1 MDNIV
6 EDTED
11 KQILWKQ
18 HSKLKHPL
26 FLSWRYD
33 VFPSFSGEDVR
44 KSFLSH
50 LLKELHRK
58 SINTFIDHGIER
70 SRPIGP
76 ELLSAIRESRISIV
90 VFSKNYASS
99 SWCLNEL
106 VEIYKSF
113 KELNQM
119 VIPVFYGL
127 DPSHVRKQT
136 GEFGEAFMVSCQ
148 GKTDDE
154 KQWWIQALAEVA
166 NMAGEDSRNWSDESN
181 MIERIANDVSNKLLI
196 TPSNDFGDFVGIEA
210 HLEAMNSVL
219 RLDSEDV
226 RMVGIVGPSGIGKS
240 IIARALFSHL
250 SSQFHY
256 KAFVSYKRTIQDDY
270 GMKLR
275 WEEQFL
281 SEILSQKEVKLFH
294 LGAVEQRLKHKKVL
308 IVLDDVDDVELLK
321 TLVGQTG
328 WFGLGSRIV
337 VITKDK
343 QLLRLHKIDLVYEVD
358 YPSENLALQ
367 MFCRCSFGQNSP
379 PDGFMK
385 LAVEV
390 ANLAGN
396 LPLGLNVLGSSL
408 RGKDKEEW
416 MELLPRLRD
425 GLDGK
430 IEKTLRVSYDEL
442 ECKDQEVFLY
452 IACLLNGEKVD
463 YIKNLLGDS
472 VGMGLRILADKSLI
486 RITPSRRTVNMH
498 SLLQKL
504 GKEIVRAESIYNP
517 GKRRFLVDSKDICE
531 VLAENLGTENV
542 LGMYFNTSE
551 LEEALFVNEESFKG
565 MRNLTFLKVYKEW
578 SRESGEG
585 RLCLPRG
592 YVYLPRKLRLLYWD
606 EYPLTF
612 MHFNFRA
619 EILVKLTM
627 ENSKLEKLWDG
638 VQPLRSLKK
647 IRLDG
652 STKLKEIPDLSN
664 AINLEKLN
672 LWGCTSLMTLPS
684 SIKNL
689 NKLRKVSM
697 EGCTKI
703 EALPTNINL
712 GCLDYLNLGGC
723 SRLRRFPQ
731 ISQNISGL
739 ILDGTSIDDEESSYL
754 ENIYGLTKLDWNGCS
769 MRSMPLDFRS
779 ENLVY
784 LTMRGSTLV
793 KLWDGVQSLG
803 NLVRLDLSG
812 CENLN
817 FFPDLSEATTL
828 DHLELNDCKSL
839 VVLPSSIQNLKKL
852 TRLEMQGCTKL
863 KVLPTDV
870 NLESLKYLDLI
881 GCSNLKSFPRISRNV
896 SELYLN
902 GTAIEED
909 KDCFFIG
916 NMHGLTELVWSYC
929 SMKYLPSSFC
939 AESLV
944 KFSVPGSKLEKLW
957 EGIQSLGSLRTI
969 DLSGCQSLKEIPDL
983 STATSL
989 EYLDLTDCKSLVM
1002 LPSSIRN
1009 LKKLVDL
1016 KMEGCTGLE
1025 VLPNDVNL
1033 VSLNQYFNLSGCSR
1047 LRSFP
1052 QISTSIVYLHLDYTA
1067 IEEVPSWIENIS
1079 GLSTLTM
1086 RGCKKLKKVASN
1098 SFKLKSLLDIDFSSC
1113 EGVRTFS
1120 DDASVVTSNNEA
1132 HQPVTEEATFH
1143 LGHSTISA
1151 KNRASLR
1158 SVSPSFFNPMSCLKF
1173 QNCFNL
1179 DQDARKLIL
1188 QSGFKHAV
1196 LPGKEVHPYF
1206 RDQAC
1211 GTSLTISLHESSL
1224 SLQFLQF
1231 KACILLEPPTGYPSY
1246 RYACIGVWWYF
1257 RGERNI
1263 HNVCIDV
1270 DLCNVA
1276 HLVVFHF
1283 EVCLPKEVNCHPSE
1297 LDYNDMVFEFESKSE
1312 HRIKGCGVR
1321 LINVSP
1327 SEDGSCTSSET
1338 QYKQQCGESDMENGR
1353 SKKRLGMALTSEKSS
1368 KLLRG
1373 SDTLVCDIHQFEFG
1387 AY

>member
-1 MDNIV
+1 
-6 EDTED
+6 
-11 KQILWKQ
+11 
-18 HSKLKHPL
+18 
-26 FLSWRYD
+26 
-33 VFPSFSGEDVR
+33 
-44 KSFLSH
+44 
-50 LLKELHRK
+50 
-58 SINTFIDHGIER
+58 
-70 SRPIGP
+70 
-76 ELLSAIRESRISIV
+76 
-90 VFSKNYASS
+90 
-99 SWCLNEL
+99 
-106 VEIYKSF
+106 
-113 KELNQM
+113 
-119 VIPVFYGL
+119 
-127 DPSHVRKQT
+127 
-136 GEFGEAFMVSCQ
+136 
-148 GKTDDE
+148 
-154 KQWWIQALAEVA
+154 
-166 NMAGEDSRNWSDESN
+166 
-181 MIERIANDVSNKLLI
+181 
-196 TPSNDFGDFVGIEA
+196 
-210 HLEAMNSVL
+210 
-219 RLDSEDV
+219 
-226 RMVGIVGPSGIGKS
+226 
-240 IIARALFSHL
+240 
-250 SSQFHY
+250 
-256 KAFVSYKRTIQDDY
+256 
-270 GMKLR
+270 
-275 WEEQFL
+275 
-281 SEILSQKEVKLFH
+281 
-294 LGAVEQRLKHKKVL
+294 
-308 IVLDDVDDVELLK
+308 
-321 TLVGQTG
+321 
-328 WFGLGSRIV
+328 
-337 VITKDK
+337 
-343 QLLRLHKIDLVYEVD
+343 
-358 YPSENLALQ
+358 
-367 MFCRCSFGQNSP
+367 
-379 PDGFMK
+379 
-385 LAVEV
+385 
-390 ANLAGN
+390 
-396 LPLGLNVLGSSL
+396 
-408 RGKDKEEW
+408 
-416 MELLPRLRD
+416 
-425 GLDGK
+425 
-430 IEKTLRVSYDEL
+430 
-442 ECKDQEVFLY
+442 
-452 IACLLNGEKVD
+452 
-463 YIKNLLGDS
+463 
-472 VGMGLRILADKSLI
+472 
-486 RITPSRRTVNMH
+486 MH
-498 SLLQKL
+498 
-504 GKEIVRAESIYNP
+504 
-517 GKRRFLVDSKDICE
+517 
-531 VLAENLGTENV
+531 
-542 LGMYFNTSE
+542 
-551 LEEALFVNEESFKG
+551 
-565 MRNLTFLKVYKEW
+565 NLTFLKVCKEW
-578 SRESGEG
+578 SGESGEG

-627 ENSKLEKLWDG
+627 ENSNLEKLWEG

-672 LWGCTSLMTLPS
+672 LWGCTSLVTLPS
-684 SIKNL
+684 SIRYL

-703 EALPTNINL
+703 EALPTDINL

-723 SRLRRFPQ
+723 SRLRRFPR
-731 ISQNISGL
+731 ISKNISGL

-784 LTMRGSTLV
+784 LTMRGSKLEM
-793 KLWDGVQSLG
+793 LWDGVQSLG

-812 CENLN
+812 CENLI

-839 VVLPSSIQNLKKL
+839 VVLPSSIRSLNKL

-916 NMHGLTELVWSYC
+916 NMHGLTELVWSDC

-969 DLSGCQSLKEIPDL
+969 DLSGCESLKEIPDL
-983 STATSL
+983 STATNL

-1067 IEEVPSWIENIS
+1067 IEEVPSWIGNIS
-1079 GLSTLTM
+1079 GLSRLTM
-1086 RGCKKLKKVASN
+1086 RGCKKLEKVASN
-1098 SFKLKSLLDIDFSSC
+1098 SFKLKSLLEIDFSDC

-1120 DDASVVTSNNEA
+1120 DDASVVTSNNEG

-1143 LGHSTISA
+1143 LGHLTASE
-1151 KNRASLR
+1151 KNCASH
-1158 SVSPSFFNPMSCLKF
+1158 SFFNPVSCLKF

-1224 SLQFLQF
+1224 SLQVLQF
-1231 KACILLEPPTGYPSY
+1231 KACILVEPPTGYPRN

-1257 RGERNI
+1257 RGTRNI

-1270 DLCNVA
+1270 NPCNVA

-1283 EVCLPKEVNCHPSE
+1283 DLCLPKEVNCHPSE
-1297 LDYNDMVFEFESKSE
+1297 LDYNDMAFDFESKSQ

-1321 LINVSP
+1321 LIIVSP
-1327 SEDGSCTSSET
+1327 SKDGSCTSSET
-1338 QYKQQCGESDMENGR
+1338 QYRQQCGESDMENGR
-1353 SKKRLGMALTSEKSS
+1353 SKKRLWMALTSEKPS

-1373 SDTLVCDIHQFEFG
+1373 EDTLQTQILCKSSGNSKATQKFNCVRTKHQKDQSKQNTLPDFDSYTIRTKSQVDSRMDLHRRSQFIFYLQLERELLILDEQVSTDRYVGHGYDNRDLEACFDDIMKEERRSARIAREEDEMEAKLIAEEEERERQRKLLRHLCLRYQMVTKEEDCLPPATEPLRCYFPSSTTPLAELETIQSLEIVAPSFLSPAWSMEYSKLKARVDLLERNQSADDIDSLG
-1387 AY
+1387 INNSARELQTLE

>member
-1 MDNIV
+1 MA
-6 EDTED
+6 
-11 KQILWKQ
+11 
-18 HSKLKHPL
+18 SSSSSC
-26 FLSWRYD
+26 SWRYD

-44 KSFLSH
+44 KSLLSH

-113 KELNQM
+113 NELNQM
-119 VIPVFYGL
+119 VIPVFYNV
-127 DPSHVRKQT
+127 DPSEVRKQT
-136 GEFGEAFMVSCQ
+136 GEFGKIFEGTCN
-148 GKTDDE
+148 GKTEDQ
-154 KQWWIQALAEVA
+154 KQRWMQALAEVA

-181 MIERIANDVSNKLLI
+181 MIERTANDVSNKLLI
-196 TPSNDFGDFVGIEA
+196 IPSNDFGDFVGIEA

-219 RLDSEDV
+219 CLESEDV
-226 RMVGIVGPSGIGKS
+226 RMVGNVGPSGIGKS
-240 IIARALFSHL
+240 TIARALFSQL

-281 SEILSQKEVKLFH
+281 SEILCHKEIKLFH

-308 IVLDDVDDVELLK
+308 IVLDDVDDIELLK

-408 RGKDKEEW
+408 RRKDKEEW

-425 GLDGK
+425 GLNGK

-442 ECKDQEVFLY
+442 EYKDQEVFLY
-452 IACLLNGEKVD
+452 IACLLNGQKVD
-463 YIKNLLGDS
+463 YIKNLLGES
-472 VGMGLRILADKSLI
+472 VGMGLRMLADKSLI
-486 RITPSRRTVNMH
+486 RITPSRGAVNMH

-504 GKEIVRAESIYNP
+504 GKEQSPFTIPENGGSWWILRIYTN
-517 GKRRFLVDSKDICE
+517 FLLWKFSFQ
-531 VLAENLGTENV
+531 GTENV

-551 LEEALFVNEESFKG
+551 LEGALFVNEESFKG
-565 MRNLTFLKVYKEW
+565 MHNLTFLKVCKEW
-578 SRESGEG
+578 SGESGEG

-627 ENSKLEKLWDG
+627 ENS
-638 VQPLRSLKK
+638 
-647 IRLDG
+647 
-652 STKLKEIPDLSN
+652 N
-664 AINLEKLN
+664 
-672 LWGCTSLMTLPS
+672 
-684 SIKNL
+684 
-689 NKLRKVSM
+689 
-697 EGCTKI
+697 
-703 EALPTNINL
+703 
-712 GCLDYLNLGGC
+712 
-723 SRLRRFPQ
+723 
-731 ISQNISGL
+731 
-739 ILDGTSIDDEESSYL
+739 
-754 ENIYGLTKLDWNGCS
+754 
-769 MRSMPLDFRS
+769 
-779 ENLVY
+779 
-784 LTMRGSTLV
+784 
-793 KLWDGVQSLG
+793 
-803 NLVRLDLSG
+803 
-812 CENLN
+812 
-817 FFPDLSEATTL
+817 
-828 DHLELNDCKSL
+828 
-839 VVLPSSIQNLKKL
+839 
-852 TRLEMQGCTKL
+852 
-863 KVLPTDV
+863 
-870 NLESLKYLDLI
+870 
-881 GCSNLKSFPRISRNV
+881 
-896 SELYLN
+896 
-902 GTAIEED
+902 
-909 KDCFFIG
+909 
-916 NMHGLTELVWSYC
+916 
-929 SMKYLPSSFC
+929 
-939 AESLV
+939 
-944 KFSVPGSKLEKLW
+944 LEKLW
-957 EGIQSLGSLRTI
+957 EGVQSLGSLRTI
-969 DLSGCQSLKEIPDL
+969 DLSGCESLKEIPDL
-983 STATSL
+983 STATNL

-1067 IEEVPSWIENIS
+1067 IEEVPSWIGNIS
-1079 GLSTLTM
+1079 GLSRLTM
-1086 RGCKKLKKVASN
+1086 RGCKKLEKVASN
-1098 SFKLKSLLDIDFSSC
+1098 SFKLKSLLEIDFSDC

-1120 DDASVVTSNNEA
+1120 DDASVVTSNNEG

-1143 LGHSTISA
+1143 LGHLTASE
-1151 KNRASLR
+1151 KNCASH
-1158 SVSPSFFNPMSCLKF
+1158 SFFNPVSCLKF

-1224 SLQFLQF
+1224 SLQVLQF
-1231 KACILLEPPTGYPSY
+1231 KACILVEPPTGYPRN

-1257 RGERNI
+1257 RGTRNI

-1270 DLCNVA
+1270 NPCNVA

-1283 EVCLPKEVNCHPSE
+1283 DLCLPKEVNCHPSE
-1297 LDYNDMVFEFESKSE
+1297 LDYNDMAFDFESKSQ

-1321 LINVSP
+1321 LIIVSP
-1327 SEDGSCTSSET
+1327 SKDGSCTSSET
-1338 QYKQQCGESDMENGR
+1338 QYRQQCGESDMENGR
-1353 SKKRLGMALTSEKSS
+1353 SKKRLWMALTSEKPS

-1373 SDTLVCDIHQFEFG
+1373 EDTLVCDIHKSKFG

>member
-1 MDNIV
+1 M
-6 EDTED
+6 
-11 KQILWKQ
+11 
-18 HSKLKHPL
+18 
-26 FLSWRYD
+26 
-33 VFPSFSGEDVR
+33 
-44 KSFLSH
+44 
-50 LLKELHRK
+50 
-58 SINTFIDHGIER
+58 
-70 SRPIGP
+70 
-76 ELLSAIRESRISIV
+76 
-90 VFSKNYASS
+90 
-99 SWCLNEL
+99 
-106 VEIYKSF
+106 
-113 KELNQM
+113 
-119 VIPVFYGL
+119 
-127 DPSHVRKQT
+127 
-136 GEFGEAFMVSCQ
+136 
-148 GKTDDE
+148 
-154 KQWWIQALAEVA
+154 
-166 NMAGEDSRNWSDESN
+166 
-181 MIERIANDVSNKLLI
+181 
-196 TPSNDFGDFVGIEA
+196 
-210 HLEAMNSVL
+210 
-219 RLDSEDV
+219 
-226 RMVGIVGPSGIGKS
+226 
-240 IIARALFSHL
+240 
-250 SSQFHY
+250 
-256 KAFVSYKRTIQDDY
+256 
-270 GMKLR
+270 
-275 WEEQFL
+275 
-281 SEILSQKEVKLFH
+281 
-294 LGAVEQRLKHKKVL
+294 
-308 IVLDDVDDVELLK
+308 
-321 TLVGQTG
+321 
-328 WFGLGSRIV
+328 
-337 VITKDK
+337 
-343 QLLRLHKIDLVYEVD
+343 
-358 YPSENLALQ
+358 
-367 MFCRCSFGQNSP
+367 
-379 PDGFMK
+379 
-385 LAVEV
+385 
-390 ANLAGN
+390 
-396 LPLGLNVLGSSL
+396 
-408 RGKDKEEW
+408 
-416 MELLPRLRD
+416 
-425 GLDGK
+425 
-430 IEKTLRVSYDEL
+430 
-442 ECKDQEVFLY
+442 
-452 IACLLNGEKVD
+452 
-463 YIKNLLGDS
+463 
-472 VGMGLRILADKSLI
+472 
-486 RITPSRRTVNMH
+486 
-498 SLLQKL
+498 
-504 GKEIVRAESIYNP
+504 
-517 GKRRFLVDSKDICE
+517 DSKDICE
-531 VLAENLGTENV
+531 VLTENLGTENV

-551 LEEALFVNEESFKG
+551 LEGALFVNEESFKG
-565 MRNLTFLKVYKEW
+565 MHNLTFLKVCKEW
-578 SRESGEG
+578 SGESGEG

-627 ENSKLEKLWDG
+627 ENSNLEKLWEG

-672 LWGCTSLMTLPS
+672 LWGCTSLVTLPS
-684 SIKNL
+684 SIRYL

-703 EALPTNINL
+703 EALPTDINL

-723 SRLRRFPQ
+723 SRLRRFPR
-731 ISQNISGL
+731 ISKNISGL

-784 LTMRGSTLV
+784 LTMRGSKLEM
-793 KLWDGVQSLG
+793 LWDGVQSLG

-812 CENLN
+812 CENLI

-839 VVLPSSIQNLKKL
+839 VVLPSSIRSLNKL

-916 NMHGLTELVWSYC
+916 NMHGLTELVWSDC

-969 DLSGCQSLKEIPDL
+969 DLSGCESLKEIPDL
-983 STATSL
+983 STATNL

-1067 IEEVPSWIENIS
+1067 IEEVPSWIGNIS
-1079 GLSTLTM
+1079 GLSRLTM
-1086 RGCKKLKKVASN
+1086 RGCKKLEKVASN
-1098 SFKLKSLLDIDFSSC
+1098 SFKLKSLLEIDFSDC

-1120 DDASVVTSNNEA
+1120 DDASVVTSNNEG

-1143 LGHSTISA
+1143 LGHLTASE
-1151 KNRASLR
+1151 KNCASH
-1158 SVSPSFFNPMSCLKF
+1158 SFFNPVSCLKF

-1224 SLQFLQF
+1224 SLQVLQF
-1231 KACILLEPPTGYPSY
+1231 KACILVEPPTGYPRN

-1257 RGERNI
+1257 RGTRNI

-1270 DLCNVA
+1270 NPCNVA

-1283 EVCLPKEVNCHPSE
+1283 DLCLPKEVNCHPSE
-1297 LDYNDMVFEFESKSE
+1297 LDYNDMAFDFESKSQ

-1321 LINVSP
+1321 LIIVSP
-1327 SEDGSCTSSET
+1327 SKDGSCTSSET
-1338 QYKQQCGESDMENGR
+1338 QYRQQCGESDMENGR
-1353 SKKRLGMALTSEKSS
+1353 SKKRLWMALTSEKPS

-1373 SDTLVCDIHQFEFG
+1373 EDTLVCDIHKSKFG